1 MLQRLRSRLRK
12 HIGTSRRTNKQ
23 SRRAAAQHQMLPQE
37 VRQIGPPNCFREPK
51 ERFLSPSQL
60 RVLAAVIM
68 VVVVVIFVV
77 MIMVIVVVGMGG
89 VGEGA
94 RVALGRREN
103 WREEE
108 GLGAKWVEFE

>member
-1 MLQRLRSRLRK
+1 
-12 HIGTSRRTNKQ
+12 
-23 SRRAAAQHQMLPQE
+23 
-37 VRQIGPPNCFREPK
+37 
-51 ERFLSPSQL
+51 
-60 RVLAAVIM
+60 M